1 MVEGGECYN
10 LVIDGIA
17 TQYSHTEMINIPG
30 YQTPKILQP
39 DWSGLHLCQ
48 DIAMQRYITYDRRD
62 LYQYRLGDVS
72 WV

>member
-10 LVIDGIA
+10 LVIDGIDK
-17 TQYSHTEMINIPG
+17 YSHTEMINITD